1 MNPIAPDVEN
11 KIYRMSP
18 TTTGGKLINELKT
31 SKMKLLPWKSQIA
44 SFEDMS
50 IEINVSCPNHNI
62 FRGNNIF

>member
-50 IEINVSCPNHNI
+50 IEIIILRVTAMREI
-62 FRGNNIF
+62 YKRE